1 MESFPIWSRQPI
13 ANAAGIRMAR
23 MRDLGS
29 LFADYATY
37 HRTPGNKWFHRFGI
51 PLIMLGGLG
60 MLARIPIV
68 PYVDAAVVLIALA
81 AVVYF
86 ILDWRLAV
94 MMLIVS
100 IAFYSAGAAVPFW
113 INVALFVAGWILQFV
128 GHSVYEKRQ
137 PAFLT
142 NAMHLLVGPLWILN
156 DMVHVVP
163 ATSSAPA
170 PTPSH

>member
-1 MESFPIWSRQPI
+1 ML
-13 ANAAGIRMAR
+13 A
-23 MRDLGS
+23 MRDIGS

-51 PLIMLGGLG
+51 PLIMLSGLG

-68 PYVDAAVVLIALA
+68 PYVDAAVVLIAIA
-81 AVVYF
+81 SVIYF

-94 MMLIVS
+94 LMVIVS
-100 IAFYSAGAAVPFW
+100 IAFYFAGAAVPFW
-113 INVALFVAGWILQFV
+113 INVALFVIGWILQFV

-156 DMVHVVP
+156 DVVHIVRLP
-163 ATSSAPA
+163 AISYL
-170 PTPSH
+170 